1 MPLLPIIQQRR
12 SWAVSAFLGGVLR
25 GVGAVVGAMADQAFF
40 VVLVGVAMAARLI
53 WWVATAA
60 FVSAGVMSFLFWHYG
75 MARDAWSA
83 AYLGGLALAL
93 MAGMHGV
100 ERLYT
105 RYRSKAVD
113 F

>member
-1 MPLLPIIQQRR
+1 MPFLPVTQQRR
-12 SWAVSAFLGGVLR
+12 PWAVPAFLGGVLR
-25 GVGAVVGAMADQAFF
+25 AVGAVAGAMADQALF
-40 VVLVGVAMAARLI
+40 VILVGVAMAARLL

-60 FVSAGVMSFLFWHYG
+60 FVSAGVMSLLFWHYG

-83 AYLGGLALAL
+83 AYLGALALAL

-105 RYRSKAVD
+105 RYRSKAAD

>member
-1 MPLLPIIQQRR
+1 MPLLPITRQRR
-12 SWAVSAFLGGVLR
+12 PWDVPAFLGGVVR
-25 GVGAVVGAMADQAFF
+25 GVGAAAGAMADQALFI
-40 VVLVGVAMAARLI
+40 VLVGVAMAARLI

-93 MAGMHGV
+93 MAGLHGV

-105 RYRSKAVD
+105 RYRSKAAD

>member
-1 MPLLPIIQQRR
+1 MPLLPVTRQRR
-12 SWAVSAFLGGVLR
+12 PWAAPAFLGGVLR
-25 GVGAVVGAMADQAFF
+25 GAGTVAGAMADQALFI
-40 VVLVGVAMAARLI
+40 VLVGVAMMARLI

-60 FVSAGVMSFLFWHYG
+60 FVSAGVTSFLFWHYG

-83 AYLGGLALAL
+83 AYLGALALAL

-105 RYRSKAVD
+105 RYRSKAAE